1 MAGRQ
6 LYTGITGTIDG
17 GGAPTRSW
25 SNCRRCH
32 AVHRLYPAHQL
43 SAFSLAPATG
53 TTVTLGDGF
62 ASPGTIM
69 ADGAGTLDNRTTLS
83 GSGTIIGQSIS
94 TATGL
99 VVNDGAIISSITGIT
114 PAVSLYMSAFTNN
127 GTISATGNGA
137 AASGA

>member
-1 MAGRQ
+1 
-6 LYTGITGTIDG
+6 
-17 GGAPTRSW
+17 
-25 SNCRRCH
+25 
-32 AVHRLYPAHQL
+32 
-43 SAFSLAPATG
+43 
-53 TTVTLGDGF
+53 VTLGDGF

-127 GTISATGNGA
+127 GTITATGNGA
-137 AASGA
+137 AASGGLTNSGTITAVGTAVSAPLTAGTFANSGTITSTGRHGAYASGNISR